1 MAQTRVQPNDQGMF
15 VCPECGR
22 EFPEAKGLGAHR
34 RTHGVVGISASAT
47 RTRTKNAEKAAAA
60 SERPPNGPGRPVFAR
75 EAQGTTF
82 PLGETQEEY
91 VARVNAENRVENS
104 TLIELARKVDEASIA
119 LSEAVQALQDHLYET
134 YGPR

>member
-1 MAQTRVQPNDQGMF
+1 MADTKVQPNDQGMF

-34 RTHGVVGISASAT
+34 RTHGVRGVSPSARRA
-47 RTRTKNAEKAAAA
+47 REK
-60 SERPPNGPGRPVFAR
+60 RLVQPVPNGPKQGKPVFAR
-75 EAQGTTF
+75 EAQGTF

-91 VARVNAENRVENS
+91 VARVSSEGRVENS
-104 TLIELARKVDEASIA
+104 TIIELARKVDEASLA